1 MITFG
6 RQGGTQTVPRLL
18 IYKLVKTVK
27 AVYQHEMKRTKIN
40 GPEDD
45 FFSDRHQ
52 YSGYKCLES
61 KFAFPRDIDCN
72 KLSTSIITK

>member
-45 FFSDRHQ
+45 FFFGQ
-52 YSGYKCLES
+52 
-61 KFAFPRDIDCN
+61 
-72 KLSTSIITK
+72 TSILRIQVFRVKICFS